1 MSNKV
6 GRRKLSDFLSYE
18 WIVMI
23 VVILIAILSWELVF
37 SFLSVRLNSGQVFEY
52 YYDTNVS
59 SSNDESLLSMFEKEG
74 TFSFD
79 VLDVYSTDN
88 TAEAMVLSSRSAT
101 HELKAIFSDLYTS
114 SKEGE
119 YQSYSANKIIDV
131 YSTYTYEYEDG
142 KGGIVYAAKEY
153 LTKFLKEENGNPLDY
168 SQLDEQKIKDNFH
181 ARLNKDNRYR
191 AGEISE
197 QDECDRIKK
206 LCEETVFMLK
216 TLKYDEGLTAEQ
228 SLFYKYTKYQDAL
241 NTGSLAD
248 TTGYE
253 SEKECRYGLNVSRL
267 TGGEKDTAQYFRLTD
282 SEKKGD
288 IVLLMF
294 NYGIYHEDMQ
304 FETISFVNTII
315 RKFASIETVSAIESV
330 EI

>member
-1 MSNKV
+1 MNNKISK
-6 GRRKLSDFLSYE
+6 RRLSDFLSYE
-18 WIVMI
+18 WVVMI
-23 VVILIAILSWELVF
+23 VVIMVAIFSWELIF
-37 SFLSVRLNSGQVFEY
+37 SFVSVRLNSGQVFEY
-52 YYDTNVS
+52 YYDSNVS
-59 SSNDESLLSMFEKEG
+59 SYNDEALRAMLKKEQ

-114 SKEGE
+114 SKKGE

-131 YSTYTYEYEDG
+131 YPTYTYEYQEG

-153 LTKFLKEENGNPLDY
+153 LSKFLTDTNGNPLNY
-168 SQLDEQKIKDNFH
+168 AELNEQKIKDNFH
-181 ARLNKDNRYR
+181 SRLSKDNRYR

-206 LCEETVFMLK
+206 LCKETEFMLK
-216 TLKYDEGLTAEQ
+216 TLKYDESLSAEN
-228 SLFYKYTKYQDAL
+228 SLFYRYTKYQDAL
-241 NTGSLAD
+241 NTGSLTQTPGA
-248 TTGYE
+248 E
-253 SEKECRYGLNVSRL
+253 NEVECRYGLNVSRL
-267 TGGEKDTAQYFRLTD
+267 IGGEKDTAQYFRLVD
-282 SEKKGD
+282 SNKKGD

-294 NYGIYHEDMQ
+294 DYGIYHEDMQ

-315 RKFASIETVSAIESV
+315 RGFASLETVAAIESI
-330 EI
+330 EL